1 MQFMLLAEIIGI
13 MLVMYSRGGSGAH
26 CIKLLPE
33 KNSGYFNNFFSYGKV
48 NGTNHAD
55 LSFSPVKV
63 LCNGPQDFKMG
74 GGGGGG
80 GRGTKS

>member
-1 MQFMLLAEIIGI
+1 MDP
-13 MLVMYSRGGSGAH
+13 GAY

-33 KNSGYFNNFFSYGKV
+33 KNSGYFNQRFFSYGKV

-74 GGGGGG
+74 GGGGVGAAQNHEVPYG
-80 GRGTKS
+80 QGPALWF